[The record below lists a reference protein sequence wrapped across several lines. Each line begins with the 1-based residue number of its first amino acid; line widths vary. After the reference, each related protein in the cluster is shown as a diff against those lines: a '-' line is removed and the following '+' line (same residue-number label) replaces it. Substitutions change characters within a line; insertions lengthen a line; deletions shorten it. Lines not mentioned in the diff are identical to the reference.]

1 MIDLGSE
8 LRQKKKKKGISL
20 EEAKTATCIKVCYLQ
35 ALETNDWAAL
45 PTPVQV
51 RGFLRNYAT
60 YLELDVDQL
69 MSRFGQAT
77 RILEAPVRAA
87 PSAEAAVPTTDEG
100 GAVFEPRDIDIDHPI
115 GMPDWLSLDILI
127 GVALALVVALVGWGI
142 LTLVF
147 EDSNQASTAPTE
159 TPGLTPAVT
168 QDVLVPTVDSGGQAG
183 SATLPAVTPT
193 FNSAA
198 GNVQLSLE
206 ATEHVWVRV
215 TVDGNIVLEGILAP
229 GAPETWQGAE
239 QIVLET
245 ANGAGLNAVVNGQ
258 PQGPL
263 GERGQ
268 ALTLAWGPSGA
279 VAPPPTA
286 AP

>member
-8 LRQKKKKKGISL
+8 LRQAREEKGISL
-20 EEAKTATCIKVCYLQ
+20 KEAKTATRIKVCYLQ

-45 PTPVQV
+45 PTAVQV

-69 MSRFGQAT
+69 MSRFGQAA
-77 RILEAPVRAA
+77 RVLEAPLPAA
-87 PSAEAAVPTTDEG
+87 PSTEASVQTTGAG
-100 GAVFEPRDIDIDHPI
+100 GVVFEPRNIDIEHPV
-115 GMPDWLSLDILI
+115 GMPDWLSWDILI
-127 GVALALVVALVGWGI
+127 GVALALLVALVGWGL

-147 EDSNQASTAPTE
+147 DDSDQASAAPTE
-159 TPGLTPAVT
+159 MPGLTPAVT
-168 QDVLVPTVDSGGQAG
+168 QDVPAPTAESGG
-183 SATLPAVTPT
+183 LVEPAAPDAITPT
-193 FNSAA
+193 FDTTA

-215 TVDGNIVLEGILAP
+215 TVDGNVVLEGILAP
-229 GAPETWQGAE
+229 GMPETWQGAE

-245 ANGAGLNAVVNGQ
+245 ANGAGLDAVVNGQ

-268 ALTLAWGPSGA
+268 TITLAWGPSGP
-279 VAPPPTA
+279 VAP
-286 AP
+286 